1 MNRSRYLRLNRL
13 NSARP
18 VLIPLLFLTAFV
30 LLHPQVRSQTTEL
43 SPPVLSFSSATGTSS
58 GCDRLQPIA
67 TSETAT
73 KNWLKTQQAEWA
85 LGSRLAAN
93 AEQNVEMISDSFVV
107 QYVNQLEQKIVSRA
121 ELPGCFVVKILIDP
135 EPNAYS
141 LPGGFIYVTSGLVQ
155 IAESEG
161 ELAGALAHETAHV
174 TLRHMSKL
182 QTQSRIWRRF
192 ALFSNPAGFLL
203 RRYLGPLVLF
213 SMIRKEEFEAD
224 QLGTQYLAAAGYDIL
239 EFSNLL
245 QSAIPEDETRA
256 SLLDRLYD
264 SHPQTKSRVKRL
276 QYLSRHSMLP
286 QVDYLVNTS
295 DFEQMKSRFA
305 NLELP

>member
-1 MNRSRYLRLNRL
+1 MNHSSHLRLSRL
-13 NSARP
+13 HSARP
-18 VLIPLLFLTAFV
+18 VLVPLLLLIAFV
-30 LLHPQVRSQTTEL
+30 LMHPLLRSQTTEL
-43 SPPVLSFSSATGTSS
+43 SFPVLSFSSATGGSS
-58 GCDRLQPIA
+58 GCDRLQPSA

-73 KNWLKTQQAEWA
+73 KNWLKTQQDEWA
-85 LGSRLAAN
+85 LGSKLAAN
-93 AEQNVEMISDSFVV
+93 AEQNVEMISDSFIV
-107 QYVNQLEQKIVSRA
+107 QYVNQLEQTIVTRS

-155 IAESEG
+155 VAESEG

-192 ALFSNPAGFLL
+192 ALFSSPAGFLL
-203 RRYLGPLVLF
+203 HRYLGPLVLF
-213 SMIRKEEFEAD
+213 AMVRKEEFEAD
-224 QLGTQYLAAAGYDIL
+224 RLGMLYLMAAGYDIL

-245 QSAIPEDETRA
+245 QSAIPEDVTRA

-264 SHPQTKSRVKRL
+264 SHPETKSRVKRL
-276 QYLSRHSMLP
+276 QHLSRHSMSP
-286 QVDYLVNTS
+286 QVNYLVNTS
-295 DFEQMKSRFA
+295 EFEEMKNRFA
-305 NLELP
+305 RLESP